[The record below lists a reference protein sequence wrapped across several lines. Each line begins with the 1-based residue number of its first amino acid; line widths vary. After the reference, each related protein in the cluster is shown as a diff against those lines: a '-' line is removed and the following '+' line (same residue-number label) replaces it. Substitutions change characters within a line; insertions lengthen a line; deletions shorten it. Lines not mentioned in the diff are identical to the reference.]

1 MGCEEV
7 RICLIERGAA
17 ADERAEAESHVA
29 SCAECAAWLEEQR
42 IVRGGLRDLASQLGG
57 PPPALEEK
65 MRARFRAR
73 RPMAAPA
80 PWRWAA
86 AAALAAGLGL
96 GAWFGSSD
104 PPKPAPQPPMAE
116 FATPFLL
123 LDYGRP
129 TQELTSGR
137 LVRVTLPPSAPAWF
151 GLPVD
156 PAAREGIEAE
166 VLLGDDGVAQ
176 AVRLVHQRS
185 NQEAWR

>member
-1 MGCEEV
+1 M
-7 RICLIERGAA
+7 
-17 ADERAEAESHVA
+17 
-29 SCAECAAWLEEQR
+29 
-42 IVRGGLRDLASQLGG
+42 GG
-57 PPPALEEK
+57 PPSPIEER
-65 MRARFRAR
+65 MRVRFRAR
-73 RPMAAPA
+73 RPKAPAAP
-80 PWRWAA
+80 WGWAA

-96 GAWFGSSD
+96 GAWFSLRET
-104 PPKPAPQPPMAE
+104 PKPAPEPPPAL
-116 FATPFLL
+116 AVTPFFL

-129 TQELTSGR
+129 THEVTSGR

-176 AVRLVHQRS
+176 AVRLVHQSS